1 MSGFPALF
9 VRFSFGLLCHA
20 LLLPMITNCRFG
32 RRRCR
37 LAWLGMFVLGSALA
51 VPLILLVR
59 NVSAL
64 FVTEAVF
71 TLALYCAAYVFL
83 SAGSKLRSLFAFTVY
98 GTYFMFLLVF
108 ASCISQGLFAGSHY
122 ATTAIRTVFM
132 LLYGVVLRFSPI
144 VKGFRATAE
153 LDMGWV
159 SPTIFSCVSCLTVYT
174 TALSF
179 SILQVDVRL
188 RLAMA
193 GILCLLITSAY
204 AVAAH
209 ALRLLREREALRNAE
224 SQRKL
229 LESQLAAEQEFVA
242 LAQARRHDA
251 RHHIALLTDYL
262 EREDVAGMREYLSQ
276 YLTAL
281 DEEKLERYCENTV
294 ADALLRLTARRCREK
309 GIPYTVQATI
319 PEALSLT
326 GPELAAV
333 LGNILEN
340 AWEATEKAKR
350 PHLSVLAH
358 QRGESLM
365 VEVENTVDRPSRF
378 EGELPLTTKPAG
390 GQGLKSVQRTL
401 ERHGG
406 MLQCS
411 RSGELFYTQVVIP
424 L

>member
-1 MSGFPALF
+1 MSDFLALF

-20 LLLPMITNCRFG
+20 LLLPIITNCRFG
-32 RRRCR
+32 QRWCR
-37 LAWLGMFVLGSALA
+37 LAWLGMFALGSVLV
-51 VPLILLVR
+51 VPLILLVK

-64 FVTEAVF
+64 FVIEAAF
-71 TLALYCAAYVFL
+71 TLALYCVAYVFL
-83 SAGSKLRSLFAFTVY
+83 SAGSRLRSLFAFTVY

-122 ATTAIRTVFM
+122 ATTAIRTAFM
-132 LLYGVVLRFSPI
+132 LLYGAVLYFSP
-144 VKGFRATAE
+144 VVESFRATAE

-159 SPTIFSCVSCLTVYT
+159 SPTIFSCVSCLTVYA

-179 SILQVDVRL
+179 SILQVDVSL

-209 ALRLLREREALRNAE
+209 ALRLLGEREALRSAE

-229 LESQLAAEQEFVA
+229 LESQLSAEQEFVA

-251 RHHIALLTDYL
+251 RHHIAMLNDYM
-262 EREDVAGMREYLSQ
+262 EREDMAGMREYLSQ
-276 YLTAL
+276 YLTEL
-281 DEEKLERYCENTV
+281 DTDKLERYCENTV
-294 ADALLRLTARRCREK
+294 ADALLRLTARRCRAED
-309 GIPYTVQATI
+309 IPCSIQANI
-319 PEALSLT
+319 PEVLSLT

-340 AWEATEKAKR
+340 AWEAARKAQSPK
-350 PHLSVLAH
+350 LSITA
-358 QRGESLM
+358 QQKGGSLL
-365 VEVENTVDRPSRF
+365 VEVENTLSGPSRF
-378 EGELPLTTKPAG
+378 EGELPLTTKPVG

-411 RSGELFYTQVVIP
+411 RKGDFFYTQVVIP